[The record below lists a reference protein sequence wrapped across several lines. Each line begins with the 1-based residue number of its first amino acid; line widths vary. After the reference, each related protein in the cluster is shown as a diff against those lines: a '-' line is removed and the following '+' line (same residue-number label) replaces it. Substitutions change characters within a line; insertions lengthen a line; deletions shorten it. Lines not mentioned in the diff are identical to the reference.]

1 MGTIQFI
8 QSSPQELQEAIVKA
22 FSEQLESL
30 KADFQPKEPTEYL
43 TRPEVAEML
52 SINLSTLH
60 NWVRDGK
67 LQSYALS
74 GRVYFKR
81 AEVEQSITPLNF

>member
-8 QSSPQELQEAIVKA
+8 QSSPQELKEAIVKA

-30 KADFQPKEPTEYL
+30 KSDFQPKEPTEYL

-60 NWVRDGK
+60 NWVREGK
-67 LQSYALS
+67 LQSYAI
-74 GRVYFKR
+74 GARVYFKR